1 MLLQDLA
8 YTVEN
13 KVGLITLNRPAVLN
27 AVRRETWLELSA
39 VLRKVKEES
48 AVRCLVITGAGK
60 AFCAGQDLNEMG
72 AIAGD
77 QVDYFAIRESVELM
91 QQVTLELLNLPVPV
105 IAAINGYAVGA
116 GAEIAIACDIRY
128 ASEKA
133 RFEFAEVK
141 VGLFETNGVTWLLP
155 RLIGLGRAKE
165 LMLTGDRFGA
175 AEALSMGLV
184 TRVYP
189 PGDLLPAALETASR
203 IAKNA
208 PVPIRFVK
216 SCLNKSGEIG
226 LEEALISETDAVM
239 TCCYTADLRE
249 GVRAFFENRDPEFK
263 GR

>member
-1 MLLQDLA
+1 M
-8 YTVEN
+8 
-13 KVGLITLNRPAVLN
+13 
-27 AVRRETWLELSA
+27 
-39 VLRKVKEES
+39 
-48 AVRCLVITGAGK
+48 
-60 AFCAGQDLNEMG
+60 
-72 AIAGD
+72 
-77 QVDYFAIRESVELM
+77 
-91 QQVTLELLNLPVPV
+91 
-105 IAAINGYAVGA
+105 
-116 GAEIAIACDIRY
+116 
-128 ASEKA
+128 
-133 RFEFAEVK
+133 K
-141 VGLFETNGVTWLLP
+141 VGLFETNGVTWRLP

-208 PVPIRFVK
+208 PVPLRFVK

-226 LEEALISETDAVM
+226 LEQALIGETDAVM

-249 GVRAFFENRDPEFK
+249 GVRAFFENRDPDFK